1 MFSSGIESVRG
12 ICCCDSYCC
21 TDSLPSVAWALGIFS
36 SGIEGFLGS
45 DLVSSA
51 AGGRAVSDSAF
62 AMLLGAALRLCVEAG
77 VSFTLG
83 CFSSSIA
90 ADRSVG
96 ILYSSAASPP
106 SSCCWLSCY
115 TDSNFIELCFF
126 FSETSVSCG
135 YYCFSSSSTITGT
148 CSWLLLTASTSCTS
162 GCATYLTSSFAG
174 LASGTSLVSSRSM
187 PLEAA

>member
-21 TDSLPSVAWALGIFS
+21 TDSLPSVAWALGMFS

-96 ILYSSAASPP
+96 ILYSSASPP
-106 SSCCWLSCY
+106 SSRAWLSCY

-126 FSETSVSCG
+126 FSETSVSCCC
-135 YYCFSSSSTITGT
+135 YFSSSTTAGT
-148 CSWLLLTASTSCTS
+148 CS
-162 GCATYLTSSFAG
+162 
-174 LASGTSLVSSRSM
+174 
-187 PLEAA
+187 